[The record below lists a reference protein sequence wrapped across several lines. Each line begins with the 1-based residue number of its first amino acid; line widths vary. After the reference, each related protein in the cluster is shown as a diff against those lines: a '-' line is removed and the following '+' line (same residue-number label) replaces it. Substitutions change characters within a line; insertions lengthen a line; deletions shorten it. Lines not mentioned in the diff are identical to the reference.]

1 MRAWDLARAAA
12 ASSGVEL
19 RPLETLEHADG
30 VIAVMS
36 ATWGEFQL
44 IPRELI
50 RALQESGNVPYGAFV
65 GDELVGYV
73 LGWAGVDRDGLH
85 VHSHM
90 LAVLPDLQSRGIGHA
105 LKLAQRAQ
113 GLDQGIH
120 VARWTFDP
128 LVSRNAYFNL
138 VKLGAGADRFHR
150 NFYGQMDDVLN
161 RGERT
166 DRLVVRWDLD
176 AEPGRAPVEEPGAV
190 IVLDCEG
197 PDIVPAPGAVTKPEG
212 APAVVRIPRDHPSLR
227 ETDPDLARAWR
238 DAVAD
243 ALDACFGAGLSVV
256 GWAPEGGY
264 VFS

>member
-1 MRAWDLARAAA
+1 MRAWDLAHAVAAR
-12 ASSGVEL
+12 SGVEL
-19 RPLETLEHADG
+19 RPLETLEDADG
-30 VIAVMS
+30 VIAVMT
-36 ATWGEFQL
+36 ATWGEFQR

-50 RALQESGNVPYGAFV
+50 RALQESGNVPYGAFS
-65 GDELVGYV
+65 GSELVGYV
-73 LGWAGVDRDGLH
+73 LGWTGIDEEGLH

-90 LAVLPDLQSRGIGHA
+90 LAVLPDAQSRGVGHA

-113 GLDQGIH
+113 GLDRGIH

-128 LVSRNAYFNL
+128 LVSRNGYFNL

-150 NFYGQMDDVLN
+150 NFYGRMDDLLN

-166 DRLVVRWDLD
+166 DRLVVRWDLE
-176 AEPGRAPVEEPGAV
+176 AEPGREPVEVGAA
-190 IVLDCEG
+190 IVLDREG
-197 PDIVPAPGAVTKPEG
+197 PDDAPAPGAVAKPKS

-227 ETDPDLARAWR
+227 ETAPDLAREWR

-243 ALDACFGAGLSVV
+243 ALDVCFGAGLSVV